1 MTDTTTAAMFS
12 IGACALL
19 LVCLS
24 TAKSLRASPS
34 PVVVTITRING
45 QKVTQE
51 VGTVRKWS
59 LSDGRMTLEYV
70 PDPAFQDGFD
80 APR

>member
-1 MTDTTTAAMFS
+1 MTDTTTAALFS
-12 IGACALL
+12 LGACALL
-19 LVCLS
+19 LCGLA
-24 TAKSLRASPS
+24 TAKSLRAYPS
-34 PVVVTITRING
+34 PVVVTITRVNG

-70 PDPAFQDGFD
+70 PDAVFQDGFD